1 LASLKEAL
9 RSEVDLQDLVT
20 LIVNISIEASCIPE
34 KTVGVE
40 VKIKRSGM
48 SVLTMSFFKFVLIPV
63 GSPMKSRSEGI
74 DSTSWIVDI
83 IAT

>member
-9 RSEVDLQDLVT
+9 RSEVDLKDLVT
-20 LIVNISIEASCIPE
+20 LIVNISIETGCIPE
-34 KTVGVE
+34 ETVGVE

-48 SVLTMSFFKFVLIPV
+48 SVLTMSFLIFVLIPV
-63 GSPMKSRSEGI
+63 GSPMKCGSKSI
-74 DSTSWIVDI
+74 YSTSWIVNI